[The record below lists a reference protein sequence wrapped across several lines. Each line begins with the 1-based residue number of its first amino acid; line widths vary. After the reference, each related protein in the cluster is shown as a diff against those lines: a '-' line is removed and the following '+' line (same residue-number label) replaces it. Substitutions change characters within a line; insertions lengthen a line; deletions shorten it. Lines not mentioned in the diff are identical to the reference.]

1 MRENIF
7 RVCIS
12 FYLDNKVIVKIVE
25 ETKIQF
31 EGNRLHPLM
40 DSNSTK
46 KKKKRIIWYI
56 FLSSLCQKMSV
67 PCFQTIATPIWENIL
82 RKRIKKI
89 QNDKI

>member
-12 FYLDNKVIVKIVE
+12 FYLDNKVMVKIVE

-40 DSNSTK
+40 DSNSK
-46 KKKKRIIWYI
+46 KKK
-56 FLSSLCQKMSV
+56 
-67 PCFQTIATPIWENIL
+67 E
-82 RKRIKKI
+82 
-89 QNDKI
+89 